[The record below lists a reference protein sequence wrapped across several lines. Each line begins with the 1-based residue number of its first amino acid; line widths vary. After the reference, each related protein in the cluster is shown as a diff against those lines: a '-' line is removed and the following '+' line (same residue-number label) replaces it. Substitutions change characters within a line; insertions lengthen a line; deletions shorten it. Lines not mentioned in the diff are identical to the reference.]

1 MKLFSRKLWMDNE
14 YNCAITDE
22 LNDLSGYITG
32 YKNKTKA
39 YGHYVLFDNS
49 FVKDK
54 VIPIRVIGG
63 TVGAIKI
70 DDSLTITDIIIDTE
84 YVVKTYPTNVNDLM
98 NHWIGEKI
106 DVDENDRCKIF

>member
-1 MKLFSRKLWMDNE
+1 MKIESKWRTLSISSE
-14 YNCAITDE
+14 YICAITDE

-49 FVKDK
+49 FVKDR

-63 TVGAIKI
+63 TVGAIRI
-70 DDSLTITDIIIDTE
+70 DDNLTITDIIIDTE
-84 YVVKTYPTNVNDLM
+84 YVVKTYPTNVNELM
-98 NHWIGEKI
+98 KHWIGEKI
-106 DVDENDRCKIF
+106 EVDEND